1 MSSGS
6 PAPGVGLEGRREFV
20 SKAARC
26 RGGGVGRFFVIVV
39 LRVVAGGGRAGVD
52 ERASEEG
59 GRCEVVRAEGIG
71 GRRACGTA
79 G

>member
-1 MSSGS
+1 MSSGR
-6 PAPGVGLEGRREFV
+6 PAPGVDLEGRRELV

-26 RGGGVGRFFVIVV
+26 RGGGVGRFLVTVV

-59 GRCEVVRAEGIG
+59 GR
-71 GRRACGTA
+71 
-79 G
+79 